1 MASDD
6 AQDWEKD
13 ILAHIA
19 PTANKR
25 KQITM
30 DSDEDEGIVSEDEE
44 YKEIKS
50 WSKQLIGNSEDRNKL
65 MKMSELEREMILA
78 ERKKKVDLYQQR
90 KLLKQRVEAIS
101 KPAAPLT
108 DRQKKEQSL
117 DLLRKRREKISK
129 KSVSQRD
136 LDSDVEYED
145 QYEEE
150 EDDFV
155 VEEDDVD
162 EKATH
167 EDLLKIQIK
176 RNDIEKWCWRP
187 MFEKAIRG
195 CFVRVS
201 LGPDS
206 KTKEVVYRCC
216 EVLDIE
222 QYKRPYK
229 VNQTLIN
236 TGMNVGH
243 GKSSKFFLFD
253 MVSNQNFTEKEWKWL
268 ESSHERDSMKHPLT
282 KKQVQKKLK
291 DLEMIRNH
299 IFTEKELS
307 EMIRKKKELQF
318 AGNSKLEIVRLDTEI
333 QAARHEGDMDK
344 ADEIERKKE
353 TLELMSQSNKNA
365 KKIDLI
371 DQLNQRNK
379 DRNFAEVRVN
389 HKLALLEKRKQGVD
403 ENDPFARRKT
413 APSHIIAT
421 YFLLI
426 LAVKCSQIPKN
437 LLSH

>member
-90 KLLKQRVEAIS
+90 KLLKQKVEAIS

-136 LDSDVEYED
+136 LESDVEYED

-176 RNDIEKWCWRP
+176 RNDIEKW
-187 MFEKAIRG
+187 
-195 CFVRVS
+195 
-201 LGPDS
+201 
-206 KTKEVVYRCC
+206 
-216 EVLDIE
+216 
-222 QYKRPYK
+222 
-229 VNQTLIN
+229 
-236 TGMNVGH
+236 
-243 GKSSKFFLFD
+243 
-253 MVSNQNFTEKEWKWL
+253 
-268 ESSHERDSMKHPLT
+268 
-282 KKQVQKKLK
+282 
-291 DLEMIRNH
+291 
-299 IFTEKELS
+299 
-307 EMIRKKKELQF
+307 
-318 AGNSKLEIVRLDTEI
+318 
-333 QAARHEGDMDK
+333 
-344 ADEIERKKE
+344 
-353 TLELMSQSNKNA
+353 
-365 KKIDLI
+365 
-371 DQLNQRNK
+371 
-379 DRNFAEVRVN
+379 
-389 HKLALLEKRKQGVD
+389 
-403 ENDPFARRKT
+403 
-413 APSHIIAT
+413 
-421 YFLLI
+421 
-426 LAVKCSQIPKN
+426 
-437 LLSH
+437 